1 MENVSRG
8 ERKTTILKEKIR
20 LKQLKPILSDP
31 DVKKHLEELHRQ
43 FFIVTIDKASN
54 NFAVICRRYYISKLL
69 VEVSQNTNKTSTS
82 KYPQI

>member
-31 DVKKHLEELHRQ
+31 DVKKHLEELDSFLLSPLIKHQ
-43 FFIVTIDKASN
+43 IILPLFVEDTIFPN
-54 NFAVICRRYYISKLL
+54 YW
-69 VEVSQNTNKTSTS
+69 
-82 KYPQI
+82 

>member
-31 DVKKHLEELHRQ
+31 DVKKHLEELHR
-43 FFIVTIDKASN
+43 
-54 NFAVICRRYYISKLL
+54 
-69 VEVSQNTNKTSTS
+69 
-82 KYPQI
+82 